1 MSLYTQYVAQYSKE
15 EADKLVQDNPC
26 TFCYLQNN
34 QLATKINGFGS
45 DHPTFMVVS
54 DFIHKN
60 WLSAGVPF
68 SGPMVRPFTELLNG
82 VGIDINEVYWTSL
95 VKCPP
100 CKNLKKGKET
110 APKKEAVTY
119 CSAYLDTEIKL
130 KQPKVIIACGQTALD
145 FFFPK
150 FKMTEKR
157 CQVLWS
163 DKYKCN
169 IVPIY
174 NPESMSV
181 TYEFDDIIRKAFE
194 QAYNAAYHPEKLKF
208 PEVKYLLVKDIGMLR
223 QVAERIK
230 QVDRIAYDLETN
242 SITYSKAKILSVG
255 VSWAKNTG
263 VAWPLWIKDEEAC
276 NKLIESAPKKEQ
288 VKLRTQLDHSP
299 VLKKFWSDSD
309 WDEAVR
315 LTKEIFENTECK
327 KGGHNTFFDNLVL
340 HYNGIEVKNYTYD
353 TMIMKHLLDEEREK
367 SLDYCSWI
375 YTDKG
380 GYKMAKEQYLKSSE
394 SNYANIPLD
403 VLLNYNAGDA
413 SVTYELYDVF
423 RPQIIAQ
430 GLKYEMANI
439 RIPLQ
444 KALMEACIYGM
455 RVDRKY
461 LRDTAK
467 KLDEEI
473 KAIEEEI
480 LPYLQKYY
488 GPNVRIV
495 SGKEDGK
502 PSGFEFNINS
512 SDCLKDLLFDKM
524 KLKVTG
530 TTESGAPSTN
540 ESALLK
546 LSRKGNKIADLIL
559 QRKKKFKFKTTY
571 IDGMEDLLDENDR
584 IHPSFNVCG
593 TESGR
598 LSSSSPNVQQIP
610 RDKTIKRI
618 FSAPDG
624 YEIGE
629 CDFSQAE
636 LRVMA
641 ALSNDITM
649 KRIYEQDRDLHMELA
664 VTAFHK
670 PASEIDKEQRTV
682 AKTCFD
688 ENAMILTP
696 KGYIRAKD
704 LANNKVLTLDG
715 KEQNQQHI
723 FEKQPG
729 YEIELSNGSIIKT
742 TTNHKFMMFNKLTPY
757 WKEANQLKVGDTLG
771 NIKWSA
777 FGDYHT
783 FRVGDN
789 LKTSQYKLSFTLDED
804 LAYVLGLYLSDGSI
818 SHHKVTHSSTL
829 SLLVKPEN
837 KELVLRSLKPFAP
850 KERPI
855 KQREYSS
862 VDSECYNV
870 YVCTRSFVDWVENYF
885 GRGKDKHIADIIYTS
900 PKSVVLAFL
909 SGLLDTDSYITK
921 RVRFINTRERLARD
935 VAKLGTLLGYEMS
948 FKSNPYKTRIKG
960 KQYTG
965 LLYSVTFITKPEVN
979 LLVKK
984 DKFNERVSTVYD
996 KTGWVIDREEFGNC
1010 KWFGKKNYNIANYL
1024 TGKSRMLTVKSA
1036 NELGIMQ
1043 SNYNPVKIIS
1053 IKPCEVNACVMET
1066 DTHYF
1071 VGEGFESHNC
1081 NFLIGYAGG
1090 PDTLKANLTDA
1101 GIEITKTEAER
1112 IIKTWHDK
1120 FKFASS
1126 FLTSCNRRFQQDGFL
1141 VTPFGRRRRMCRTF
1155 EDDYLNQKKGREGQN
1170 FIIQG
1175 LAAELAFISL
1185 INIAR
1190 DVKQYGGHV
1199 ISTVHD
1205 SILIEYPVEQRD
1217 NIARICK
1224 KYTWVTYPFLN
1235 GLYMKSD
1242 FACAQSWGD
1251 KKEYDVET
1259 GKFVED

>member
-1 MSLYTQYVAQYSKE
+1 MSLYTQYVAEHSKD
-15 EADKLVQDNPC
+15 EADALIKSDPC
-26 TFCYLQNN
+26 YFCYLQTN
-34 QLATKINGFGS
+34 QFCKKMQGGGAQN
-45 DHPTFMVVS
+45 PTFMIVS
-54 DFIHKN
+54 DYVHKG
-60 WLSAGVPF
+60 WLTTNKPF
-68 SGPMVRPFTELLNG
+68 SGAMLPPLLNIIDK
-82 VGIDINEVYWTSL
+82 VGMKRDEIYWTSL
-95 VKCPP
+95 VKCPT
-100 CKNLKKGKET
+100 CKSLQRGKET

-119 CSAYLDTEIKL
+119 CSAYLEKEL
-130 KQPKVIIACGQTALD
+130 LEKKPKVIIACGQSALD

-150 FKMTEKR
+150 YKMAEKR
-157 CQVLWS
+157 CQVIWS
-163 DKYKCN
+163 EKYKCN
-169 IVPIY
+169 VVPIY
-174 NPESMSV
+174 NPEALAV
-181 TYEFDDIIRKAFE
+181 TYEFDDIIYKAFE
-194 QAYNAAYHPEKLKF
+194 QAYNAAYHPEKLVF
-208 PEVKYLLVKDIGMLR
+208 PEVKYLLVKDINMLR
-223 QVAERIK
+223 QVAERVK
-230 QVDRIAYDLETN
+230 KVERIAYDLETN
-242 SITYSKAKILSVG
+242 SITYTKAKILSIG
-255 VSWAKNTG
+255 ISWAKNTA
-263 VAWPLWIKDEEAC
+263 VAWPLWVKDDDAC
-276 NKLIESAPKKEQ
+276 AKMLEGLESREKTKMA
-288 VKLRTQLDHSP
+288 TQIDHNP
-299 VLKKFWSDSD
+299 PLKKFWKDD
-309 WDEAVR
+309 EWDEVIK
-315 LTKEIFENTECK
+315 LTKEIFENTTCK

-340 HYNGIEVKNYTYD
+340 HYNGIEVNNYTYD
-353 TMIMKHLLDEEREK
+353 TMVMKHLLDEEREK

-380 GYKMAKEQYLKSSE
+380 GYKMAKEVYLKSSE

-413 SVTYELYDVF
+413 AVTYELYDIF
-423 RPQIIAQ
+423 KPRIIAEN
-430 GLKYEMANI
+430 LTYEMGAI
-439 RIPLQ
+439 RMPLQ
-444 KALMEACIYGM
+444 RALMEACIYGM

-461 LRDTAK
+461 LRETDK
-467 KLDEEI
+467 KLTKEMEEI
-473 KAIEEEI
+473 EAKM
-480 LPYLQKYY
+480 LPTLQKYY
-488 GPNVRIV
+488 GKNVHIV
-495 SGKEDGK
+495 SGKDEGK
-502 PSGFEFNINS
+502 MTGNDFNINS
-512 SDCLKDLLFDKM
+512 SDCLKDLLFNKM
-524 KLKVTG
+524 KLKSSG

-546 LSRKGNKIADLIL
+546 LSRKGVEIADLIL

-610 RDKTIKRI
+610 RDKTIKKI
-618 FSAPDG
+618 FAAPDG

-641 ALSNDITM
+641 ALSNDTTM
-649 KRIYEQDRDLHMELA
+649 KRIYEEDRDLHMELA

-688 ENAMILTP
+688 ENSMILTP

-723 FEKQPG
+723 FEKQLG

-965 LLYSVTFITKPEVN
+965 LLYIVTFITKPEVN
-979 LLVKK
+979 LLIKK
-984 DKFNERVSTVYD
+984 DNFNERVSTVYD
-996 KTGWVIDREEFGNC
+996 KTGWIIDREEFGTC
-1010 KWFGKKNYNIANYL
+1010 KWFGKKNYNIDNYL
-1024 TGKSRMLTVKSA
+1024 TGKSRMLTVKSV

-1043 SNYNPVKIIS
+1043 RNYNPVKIIS

-1081 NFLIGYAGG
+1081 NFLIGYSGG
-1090 PDTLKANLTDA
+1090 PDTLKENLTDA
-1101 GIEITKTEAER
+1101 GIEISKKEAER
-1112 IIKTWHDK
+1112 IIETWHNK
-1120 FKFASS
+1120 FKAASS
-1126 FLTSCNRRFQQDGFL
+1126 FLSQSNRRFIQTGL
-1141 VTPFGRRRRMCRTF
+1141 LETPFGRRRRFCRTF
-1155 EDDYLNQKKGREGQN
+1155 SDEYLNSKKGREGQN
-1170 FIIQG
+1170 FIIQST
-1175 LAAELAFISL
+1175 AAELAFISL
-1185 INIAR
+1185 INIAKE
-1190 DVKQYGGHV
+1190 VKKFGGHV

-1205 SILIEYPVEQRD
+1205 SILIEYPKEQRD
-1217 NIARICK
+1217 NIANVCK
-1224 KYTWVTYPFLN
+1224 QYTWVTYPFLN

-1242 FACAQSWGD
+1242 FACAQSWGN
-1251 KKEYDVET
+1251 KKEYDVAT
-1259 GKFVED
+1259 GKFKED

>member
-15 EADKLVQDNPC
+15 EADKQVQANPC

-60 WLSAGVPF
+60 WLKANVPF
-68 SGPMVRPFTELLNG
+68 SGDMVAPFTELLKKI
-82 VGIDINEVYWTSL
+82 GIDIKEVYWTSL

-100 CKNLKKGKET
+100 SKNLKKGKET

-119 CSAYLDTEIKL
+119 CSAYLDVEIRQ

-150 FKMTEKR
+150 YKMTEKR
-157 CQVLWS
+157 CQVLWCE
-163 DKYKCN
+163 KYKCN
-169 IVPIY
+169 VVPIY
-174 NPESMSV
+174 NPEVMAV
-181 TYEFDDIIRKAFE
+181 TYEFDDIIYKAFE
-194 QAYNAAYHPEKLKF
+194 QAYNAVYHPEKLKF
-208 PEVKYLLVKDIGMLR
+208 PEVKYLLVKDINLLR
-223 QVAERIK
+223 QVAERVK

-263 VAWPLWIKDEEAC
+263 VAWPLWVKDEEAC

-288 VKLRTQLDHSP
+288 LKLRTQLDHDP
-299 VLKKFWSDSD
+299 ILKKFWKDEE
-309 WDEAVR
+309 WDEVIR
-315 LTKEIFENTECK
+315 LTKEIFENTDCK

-455 RVDRKY
+455 RVDRQY

-467 KLDEEI
+467 KLDQEI
-473 KAIEEEI
+473 KEIEDKI

-546 LSRKGNKIADLIL
+546 LSRKGKEIADLIL

-598 LSSSSPNVQQIP
+598 LSSSNPNVQQIP

-618 FSAPDG
+618 FAAPDG

-641 ALSNDITM
+641 ALSNDVTM

-682 AKTCFD
+682 AKTC
-688 ENAMILTP
+688 
-696 KGYIRAKD
+696 
-704 LANNKVLTLDG
+704 
-715 KEQNQQHI
+715 
-723 FEKQPG
+723 
-729 YEIELSNGSIIKT
+729 
-742 TTNHKFMMFNKLTPY
+742 
-757 WKEANQLKVGDTLG
+757 
-771 NIKWSA
+771 
-777 FGDYHT
+777 
-783 FRVGDN
+783 
-789 LKTSQYKLSFTLDED
+789 
-804 LAYVLGLYLSDGSI
+804 
-818 SHHKVTHSSTL
+818 
-829 SLLVKPEN
+829 
-837 KELVLRSLKPFAP
+837 
-850 KERPI
+850 
-855 KQREYSS
+855 
-862 VDSECYNV
+862 
-870 YVCTRSFVDWVENYF
+870 
-885 GRGKDKHIADIIYTS
+885 
-900 PKSVVLAFL
+900 
-909 SGLLDTDSYITK
+909 
-921 RVRFINTRERLARD
+921 
-935 VAKLGTLLGYEMS
+935 
-948 FKSNPYKTRIKG
+948 
-960 KQYTG
+960 
-965 LLYSVTFITKPEVN
+965 
-979 LLVKK
+979 
-984 DKFNERVSTVYD
+984 
-996 KTGWVIDREEFGNC
+996 
-1010 KWFGKKNYNIANYL
+1010 
-1024 TGKSRMLTVKSA
+1024 
-1036 NELGIMQ
+1036 
-1043 SNYNPVKIIS
+1043 
-1053 IKPCEVNACVMET
+1053 
-1066 DTHYF
+1066 
-1071 VGEGFESHNC
+1071 

-1090 PDTLKANLTDA
+1090 PETLKANLTDA

-1126 FLTSCNRRFQQDGFL
+1126 FLNSCNRRFQKDGFL

-1155 EDDYLNQKKGREGQN
+1155 ADDYLNQKKGREGQN

-1242 FACAQSWGD
+1242 FACAKSWGD

>member
-68 SGPMVRPFTELLNG
+68 SGPMVRPFTELLHG

-110 APKKEAVTY
+110 APKKEAATY

-163 DKYKCN
+163 DTYKCN

-682 AKTCFD
+682 AKTC
-688 ENAMILTP
+688 
-696 KGYIRAKD
+696 
-704 LANNKVLTLDG
+704 
-715 KEQNQQHI
+715 
-723 FEKQPG
+723 
-729 YEIELSNGSIIKT
+729 
-742 TTNHKFMMFNKLTPY
+742 
-757 WKEANQLKVGDTLG
+757 
-771 NIKWSA
+771 
-777 FGDYHT
+777 
-783 FRVGDN
+783 
-789 LKTSQYKLSFTLDED
+789 
-804 LAYVLGLYLSDGSI
+804 
-818 SHHKVTHSSTL
+818 
-829 SLLVKPEN
+829 
-837 KELVLRSLKPFAP
+837 
-850 KERPI
+850 
-855 KQREYSS
+855 
-862 VDSECYNV
+862 
-870 YVCTRSFVDWVENYF
+870 
-885 GRGKDKHIADIIYTS
+885 
-900 PKSVVLAFL
+900 
-909 SGLLDTDSYITK
+909 
-921 RVRFINTRERLARD
+921 
-935 VAKLGTLLGYEMS
+935 
-948 FKSNPYKTRIKG
+948 
-960 KQYTG
+960 
-965 LLYSVTFITKPEVN
+965 
-979 LLVKK
+979 
-984 DKFNERVSTVYD
+984 
-996 KTGWVIDREEFGNC
+996 
-1010 KWFGKKNYNIANYL
+1010 
-1024 TGKSRMLTVKSA
+1024 
-1036 NELGIMQ
+1036 
-1043 SNYNPVKIIS
+1043 
-1053 IKPCEVNACVMET
+1053 
-1066 DTHYF
+1066 
-1071 VGEGFESHNC
+1071 

-1126 FLTSCNRRFQQDGFL
+1126 FLTSCNRRFQQDGVL

>member
-1 MSLYTQYVAQYSKE
+1 MSLYTQYVAQHSKE

-45 DHPTFMVVS
+45 EHPTFMVVS

-68 SGPMVRPFTELLNG
+68 SGPMVRPFTELLHG

-110 APKKEAVTY
+110 APKKEAATY

-546 LSRKGNKIADLIL
+546 LSRKGNKVADLIL

-584 IHPSFNVCG
+584 IHPSFNVTG
-593 TESGR
+593 TSSGR
-598 LSSSSPNVQQIP
+598 LSSSNPNCFDDKTEVLTDSGWKLFKDLNKTELLAQWKDGIITFAKPLAYIEYPYNNKMVWLHNQHTDLCVTPDHSCLLLGSTNKPVFVKACDYRDYYKQLHGGIYAGGTTHYSPEFITLMVATQADGYYKKDGMIEFLFVKERKYNRLLDAVIKLGASFTHGIKGKNQRYYIRLCVHDKYNKLLKTIMPTKVFTYDLLNLDSESRDLFIKELDYWDGCITRPLMYTSKVKQNVDVLQALLALNNRRSVTREQKGKCNTYYRFESTKNCNFSCTDNIHKEYIDYRGSVYCVTMPEHTVVVKRNGKVVITGQCQQIP
-610 RDKTIKRI
+610 RDKTIKKI

-636 LRVMA
+636 LRVLA
-641 ALSNDITM
+641 ALSNDSTM
-649 KRIYEQDRDLHMELA
+649 KHIYEEDRDLHTELA
-664 VTAFHK
+664 VTAFRK
-670 PASEIDKEQRTV
+670 PADKIEKEERSV
-682 AKTCFD
+682 AK
-688 ENAMILTP
+688 
-696 KGYIRAKD
+696 
-704 LANNKVLTLDG
+704 V
-715 KEQNQQHI
+715 
-723 FEKQPG
+723 
-729 YEIELSNGSIIKT
+729 
-742 TTNHKFMMFNKLTPY
+742 
-757 WKEANQLKVGDTLG
+757 
-771 NIKWSA
+771 
-777 FGDYHT
+777 
-783 FRVGDN
+783 
-789 LKTSQYKLSFTLDED
+789 
-804 LAYVLGLYLSDGSI
+804 
-818 SHHKVTHSSTL
+818 
-829 SLLVKPEN
+829 
-837 KELVLRSLKPFAP
+837 
-850 KERPI
+850 
-855 KQREYSS
+855 
-862 VDSECYNV
+862 
-870 YVCTRSFVDWVENYF
+870 
-885 GRGKDKHIADIIYTS
+885 
-900 PKSVVLAFL
+900 
-909 SGLLDTDSYITK
+909 
-921 RVRFINTRERLARD
+921 
-935 VAKLGTLLGYEMS
+935 
-948 FKSNPYKTRIKG
+948 
-960 KQYTG
+960 
-965 LLYSVTFITKPEVN
+965 
-979 LLVKK
+979 
-984 DKFNERVSTVYD
+984 
-996 KTGWVIDREEFGNC
+996 
-1010 KWFGKKNYNIANYL
+1010 
-1024 TGKSRMLTVKSA
+1024 
-1036 NELGIMQ
+1036 
-1043 SNYNPVKIIS
+1043 
-1053 IKPCEVNACVMET
+1053 
-1066 DTHYF
+1066 
-1071 VGEGFESHNC
+1071 C
-1081 NFLIGYAGG
+1081 NFLVAYQGG

-1101 GIEITKTEAER
+1101 GIDITLAESKR
-1112 IIKTWHDK
+1112 ILDTWHRK
-1120 FKFASS
+1120 FNMASS
-1126 FLTSCNRRFQQDGFL
+1126 YLSSCGRRYLNSGEL
-1141 VTPFGRRRRMCRTF
+1141 VNPFGRKRRFPRAF
-1155 EDDYLNQKKGREGQN
+1155 SDEYLNSKHSREGANYQ
-1170 FIIQG
+1170 IQST
-1175 LAAELAFISL
+1175 AAELAFISL